1 MWTRKELKARAKE
14 ALKRNYWRLVLVS
27 LLLILITGGLAF
39 GSGVGGGGSTETDTV
54 YAPAPA
60 EESISDAFA
69 DEDPVVTIVAI
80 GVAVG
85 IFLMVFL
92 IVFALGMA
100 ITAVLLNPTEIGIR
114 RFMLK
119 SVDGTAEVKE
129 VAYGFDHSYKNIVK
143 TMFFRDLY
151 TSLWSLLFIIP
162 GIYKSYQYRLVPYML
177 AETPDMDYRE
187 ALRRSTELM
196 DGQKWNTFVL
206 DLSFILWSMLVLITC
221 GIAGVFYVVPYRNLT
236 NAALY
241 RELTGSR
248 DAEMNNETPVIDTP
262 VL

>member
-39 GSGVGGGGSTETDTV
+39 GSGFGGGGSTETDTV

-69 DEDPVVTIVAI
+69 DEDPVVTIVTI

-241 RELTGSR
+241 RELIGFR
-248 DAEMNNETPVIDTP
+248 DAEMNSETPVIDTP

>member
-39 GSGVGGGGSTETDTV
+39 GSGFGGGGSTETDTV
-54 YAPAPA
+54 YAPDPA
-60 EESISDAFA
+60 EGSISDAFA
-69 DEDPVVTIVAI
+69 DEDPVVTIVTI

-221 GIAGVFYVVPYRNLT
+221 GIAGVLYVVPYRNLT

-241 RELTGSR
+241 RELTGFR
-248 DAEMNNETPVIDTP
+248 DAEINNETPVIDTP